1 MQQWRFHKTLM
12 HYLAVCGKPHIY
24 MISKIVIPA
33 AGKGTRMLDL
43 AKNKPKHLINVLD
56 KPFLYYVLKNLQ
68 NSGFEEMIL
77 IIGHHAE
84 KMEEFA
90 RQHENEF
97 NITLIDQ
104 FKTMGTEK

>member
-1 MQQWRFHKTLM
+1 
-12 HYLAVCGKPHIY
+12 
-24 MISKIVIPA
+24 MINKVVIPA

-90 RQHENEF
+90 S
-97 NITLIDQ
+97 DSS
-104 FKTMGTEK
+104 TEGSV